1 MAATV
6 TVCRYLDVF
15 TNNALRRSTPTCD
28 DSIPKDVKVLFIGVD
43 IVVVVVVV
51 VVFVFVCFS
60 VLFLSGFFF

>member
-43 IVVVVVVV
+43 IVVFVVV

-60 VLFLSGFFF
+60 VLFLSVFF